1 MDEEKRSKVE
11 TKDRPGEAY
20 SNQSGLSLF
29 FLPWSLPIYPPS
41 LISVCTNI
49 PLFSV
54 SIRTPW
60 EEEGESFDII
70 DSSTES
76 AFQSD
81 R

>member
-29 FLPWSLPIYPPS
+29 FLSCGLPIYPPS

-49 PLFSV
+49 PLFFSLN
-54 SIRTPW
+54 TPW